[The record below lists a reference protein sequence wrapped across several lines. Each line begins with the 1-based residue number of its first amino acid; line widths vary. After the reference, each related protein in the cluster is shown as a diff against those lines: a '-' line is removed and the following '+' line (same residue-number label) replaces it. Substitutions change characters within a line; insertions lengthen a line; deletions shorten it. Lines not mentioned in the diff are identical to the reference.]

1 MPDGRRMP
9 RHLVRVLG
17 TDEEFTCGEDE
28 FILDAMIHAR
38 TGPIRQG
45 CCGGGCGI
53 CRMKVERGSVFA
65 AKRMS
70 REHIS
75 PEDPEKGIVLLC
87 CVQPRGD
94 VLLAKV

>member
-1 MPDGRRMP
+1 VTESVRTF
-9 RHLVRVLG
+9 RHVVRVMD

-38 TGPIRQG
+38 TGPVRHG

-53 CRMKVERGSVFA
+53 CRMKVERGSIFA

-75 PEDPEKGIVLLC
+75 PTDLEDGIVLLC
-87 CVQPRGD
+87 CVQPRGE
-94 VLLAKV
+94 VLLARV